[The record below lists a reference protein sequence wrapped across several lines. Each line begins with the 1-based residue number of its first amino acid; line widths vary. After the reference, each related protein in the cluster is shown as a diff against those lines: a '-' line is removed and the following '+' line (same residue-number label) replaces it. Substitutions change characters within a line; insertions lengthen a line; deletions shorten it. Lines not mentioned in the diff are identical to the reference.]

1 MSPGYVPG
9 LFGIVKQSAEPSSV
23 VQNEV
28 NGVPSDPRASGRS
41 SRDTSVRAVD
51 RALDVLLAVAR
62 GSEHGLGVTEVA
74 ARTGLYKSTAHRLL
88 GTLEARGFVR
98 RNPGTERYHL
108 GLASLELAGAYL
120 AGDDLIAAAMPEM
133 ERLRD
138 EVGETVSLYIRDGHE
153 RVRVQKVEGRHAVR
167 RVVQVGQ
174 RLPLCLGASGKVLL
188 AHAPEEEVRRVLAQH
203 LPEGLDAHALR
214 RQLEQIR
221 RGGFGVSV
229 EEREPGT
236 AAVAAPVRNR
246 HGEVVAALCI
256 SGPSS
261 RLDRATLE
269 ALGRPVAEA
278 AERIA
283 RLL

>member
-1 MSPGYVPG
+1 M
-9 LFGIVKQSAEPSSV
+9 
-23 VQNEV
+23 
-28 NGVPSDPRASGRS
+28 RS
-41 SRDTSVRAVD
+41 VD

-62 GSEHGLGVTEVA
+62 GGESGLGVTEAA

-98 RNPGTERYHL
+98 RDPLTERYRL

-120 AGDDLIAAAMPEM
+120 GGDDLIAAATPAM

-138 EVGETVSLYIRDGHE
+138 QLGETVSLYIRDGHE

-188 AHAPEEEVRRVLAQH
+188 AYAPEEEVRRVLREH
-203 LPEGLDAHALR
+203 LPDGLDVASLR
-214 RQLEQIR
+214 AQLEQIR
-221 RGGFGVSV
+221 AGGFGVSI

-236 AAVAAPVRNR
+236 AAVAAPVRHR
-246 HGEVVAALCI
+246 DGHVVAALCV
-256 SGPSS
+256 SGPAS
-261 RLDRATLE
+261 RLDRPTLE
-269 ALGRPVAEA
+269 GFGARVVAA
-278 AERIA
+278 AEQISRQ
-283 RLL
+283 L